1 MRSKVPCYLRTLRRE
16 WGLTQKELATLVP
29 GVKRVRVSKVER
41 GKRVPKSTE
50 LLAYALIFD
59 RRPEAIFP
67 TLSQDIEAAVR
78 RNASC
83 FSSIGEKK
91 GERRKHQLI
100 ARLRSQKINNVTN

>member
-1 MRSKVPCYLRTLRRE
+1 MPSKVPCYLRTLRRE

-41 GKRVPKSTE
+41 GKRVPRSTE

-67 TLSQDIEAAVR
+67 TLSQEIEAAVR
-78 RNASC
+78 RNASG
-83 FSSIGEKK
+83 FDASGEEK
-91 GERRKHQLI
+91 GKRRKHQLI
-100 ARLRSQKINNVTN
+100 ARLRNPKD